1 MGLFPYAHDTVR
13 MLPGQIQRNERS
25 SASAPSARSSSQ
37 DDQDQARNVLIA
49 AIARAMR
56 VRQLNQVQ
64 AARLCRTDQ
73 PTLSKVLRGRT
84 ASVTL
89 DKLLNWLAL
98 LGCSVEILVAD
109 EGSPDRGLVKASIRT
124 GAGQAEEAKA

>member
-1 MGLFPYAHDTVR
+1 MV
-13 MLPGQIQRNERS
+13 
-25 SASAPSARSSSQ
+25 
-37 DDQDQARNVLIA
+37 A

-56 VRQLNQVQ
+56 VRQLNQVK

-84 ASVTL
+84 GSVTL

-98 LGCSVEILVAD
+98 LGCSVEILVVD
-109 EGSPDRGLVKASIRT
+109 GGSPDRGLVKASIRT
-124 GAGQAEEAKA
+124 LPDHAEETKA